1 MILKVYPGVLIALL
15 LGLFGL
21 GLGLLQE
28 RAELNPAKSDA
39 SLLSKTNASLLENSP
54 GAGKLPTSTPIASP
68 TDARQIPL
76 IATRQG
82 PLRVTNQ
89 TEYPLRLA
97 LLTYQPPTTSYG
109 EPAHWDFAPG
119 EGGSQ
124 GVTLSLPGGDL
135 QLKKGD
141 ILVAFAQDGSRR
153 YWGPYVVGETPLPVW
168 NAQVSEWQLVLQS
181 FRS

>member
-1 MILKVYPGVLIALL
+1 MILKVYPGFLIALL
-15 LGLFGL
+15 LGLTGL

-28 RAELNPAKSDA
+28 RVELNRAKLDA
-39 SLLSKTNASLLENSP
+39 SLLSKTNASLRENTS
-54 GAGKLPTSTPIASP
+54 GGEKLPTSTPVASP
-68 TDARQIPL
+68 TDERQIPL

-181 FRS
+181 

>member
-15 LGLFGL
+15 LGLIGL

-28 RAELNPAKSDA
+28 RVELNPAKSDA
-39 SLLSKTNASLLENSP
+39 SLLSKTNASLRQNPP
-54 GAGKLPTSTPIASP
+54 GVEKLPTSTPVASP
-68 TDARQIPL
+68 TDEPEIPL
-76 IATRQG
+76 IAARQG

-181 FRS
+181 